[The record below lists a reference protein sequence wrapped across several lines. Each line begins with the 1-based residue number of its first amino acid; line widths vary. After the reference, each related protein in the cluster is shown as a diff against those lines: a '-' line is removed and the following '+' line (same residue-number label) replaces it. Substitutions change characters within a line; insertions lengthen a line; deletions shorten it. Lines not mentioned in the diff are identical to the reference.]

1 MKTVYLA
8 AVSAALLLC
17 AQSAAAAVLRVGNGQ
32 RYSTIQAA
40 SNAANPGDVIE
51 LSPGVYNK
59 GATFFD
65 AGLIV
70 RRAPGAAAGSVIV
83 RGGTVGGKA
92 LFVTK
97 GANMTVDGIRF
108 ENARVPDRNGAG
120 IRSEGANLT
129 VLNCRFKNNENGIL
143 AAGPLQNNVL
153 TVKNSRFEDT
163 RSPAGASVLTHAIY
177 VGQSISGAVI
187 ENNVFTRTTTGH
199 HLKSRAVSTTVTGN
213 TFDDAGG
220 TNSYSIDIPEGG
232 RLYVTDNVFT
242 KGAKSPNANMIAY
255 GFERFKGGAFRNPTD
270 WIWVADNRV
279 TNRRTGATTF
289 FNNRSDFV
297 AELANNQLSS
307 SGGRLTLAAGPYQ
320 DVTGQERLTPQQGA
334 PAPEVDY
341 DLEAGWIPEF
351 EIAAPIP
358 VPAPPAMVLFVM
370 GAAALGLRRRQLML

>member
-129 VLNCRFKNNENGIL
+129 VLNCRFTNNENGIL
-143 AAGPLQNNVL
+143 AAGPLQNDVL

-163 RSPAGASVLTHAIY
+163 RSPAGSGVLTHALYI
-177 VGQSISGAVI
+177 GKSISGAVI

-242 KGAKSPNANMIAY
+242 KGARSPNANMIAY

-279 TNRRTGATTF
+279 TNRRSGGTTF

-320 DVTGQERLTPQQGA
+320 DVTGQERLTPQRGS
-334 PAPEVDY
+334 PVPEIDY
-341 DLEAGWIPEF
+341 GLEAGWIPEF
-351 EIAAPIP
+351 EIGAPIP
-358 VPAPPAMVLFVM
+358 VPAPPAMLLFAM
-370 GAAALGLRRRQLML
+370 GAAALGLRRRAN